1 MSPLFVIGIPPTLT
15 VIGIVWNRLDI
26 VHDQPQ
32 YSVEQDP
39 ASKLTN
45 GREQR

>member
-15 VIGIVWNRLDI
+15 VIGIVWNSLYI

-32 YSVEQDP
+32 YSLEQEP
-39 ASKLTN
+39 ANKLAAERT
-45 GREQR
+45 